1 MVKAK
6 RSAKVSFSR
15 RALGPIV
22 LVAILLCAALVVL
35 GGMLPPPNGHEPLTI
50 VLRYDDYSAISN
62 TYLETQILERLSD
75 FNLPC
80 TFAVIPTVTGN
91 GFRNP
96 QPSDSIGIDAEKVAL
111 LRPYVDDGLIELAL
125 HGLTHQTVSGKSL
138 QTLTEFSGVPY
149 ETQISRLTTGKQILE
164 SQFGH
169 SVYSFIPPWGNYD
182 ENTLRA
188 VEASGFSV
196 ISADP
201 RGPALADSRLLYVPG
216 TCRMHELKQAIAEAR
231 QLPSSN
237 SALIMAVIHP
247 YDFVEADAKRGVMT
261 FKQFESILSDLS
273 SDPSLRFT
281 TAAGASKLI
290 SDLGAARFAAASSMR
305 HSTIY
310 RLLPEPFRMG
320 LPSLTYIDA
329 KHAVTLLERER
340 VWCFTLYSMVLLGCA
355 FAANRIWKF
364 LPDRIITNRRK
375 LLIIGYASLIILVGY
390 SLVDMEV
397 YAAGMAAMVGFLGTL
412 VGTTFD

>member
-1 MVKAK
+1 MVMEN
-6 RSAKVSFSR
+6 RSTKVPYSR
-15 RALGPIV
+15 KALGPIV

-35 GGMLPPPNGHEPLTI
+35 GGMLPSPNGHEPLTI

-75 FNLPC
+75 LNLPC
-80 TFAVIPTVTGN
+80 TFAVIPTVTSH

-111 LRPYVDDGLIELAL
+111 LKPYIDNGLIELAL
-125 HGLTHQTVSGKSL
+125 HGLTHQTVPGKTL
-138 QTLTEFSGVPY
+138 QSLTEFSGVPY
-149 ETQISRLTTGKQILE
+149 EIQVERLATGKRILE

-188 VEASGFSV
+188 VEAAGFSI

-201 RGPALADSRLLYVPG
+201 RGPALEESKLLYVPG
-216 TCRMHELKQAIAEAR
+216 TCRMHELQQAIAEAR

-261 FKQFESILSDLS
+261 FKQFEAILSDLS

-281 TAAGASKLI
+281 TAAGATKLI
-290 SDLGAARFAAASSMR
+290 SNLGVDRFATASSMR
-305 HSTIY
+305 HSTVY

-320 LPSLTYIDA
+320 LPSYTYVDA
-329 KHAVTLLERER
+329 QHAVTLLERER
-340 VWCFTLYSMVLLGCA
+340 VWCFTLYSMVLIGCA
-355 FAANRIWKF
+355 FAANRIWRF
-364 LPDRIITNRRK
+364 LPDSIISHRRK
-375 LLIIGYASLIILVGY
+375 LLFIGYVSLIILVGY
-390 SLVDMEV
+390 SLFDMEV
-397 YAAGMAAMVGFLGTL
+397 YAAGMAVMVGFLGSL